1 MEEEMTLEIGPAF
14 PPEIFEKSLL
24 ENPLQQPQPD
34 EVRILGSC
42 NGLLCIVE
50 EWKSTLFIYNPTTRR
65 SNLLPSPQLT
75 SSFGL
80 FYGFGY
86 DELSNDYKVVI
97 TETESKMATRI
108 YSLNNRRWKEIGN
121 FPWAGPFDDGKLLNG
136 ALHWA
141 AGEDMLAGLWKIVS
155 LDLANE
161 TYGEVLQPMY
171 HEGYDYLELGLS
183 GEWLCVLGDY
193 AGYYVVT
200 VWVMKVYGV
209 KDSWTHL
216 ANIPY
221 PPTWTVQVRAPFCIS
236 EDGKLMLKFGQNLV
250 VYDSKDNS
258 SSVIDNF
265 IVCLEACTVVES
277 LVSPFSPL
285 GLAGN
290 NDDED

>member
-1 MEEEMTLEIGPAF
+1 MEEEMTLEIGPSF
-14 PPEIFEKSLL
+14 PPEIFREILLKATAKSLL
-24 ENPLQQPQPD
+24 RCNNSLELVNPLQQPQPD

-50 EWKSTLFIYNPTTRR
+50 EWKGTLFIYDPTTRR

-75 SSFGL
+75 GSSGL

-108 YSLNNRRWKEIGN
+108 YSLNSGRKSVIS
-121 FPWAGPFDDGKLLNG
+121 L
-136 ALHWA
+136 
-141 AGEDMLAGLWKIVS
+141 GLVR
-155 LDLANE
+155 LMMENE

-171 HEGYDYLELGLS
+171 HEGYDYLELGVS
-183 GEWLCVLGDY
+183 GEWLCVLCDY
-193 AGYYVVT
+193 AGYCVVT
-200 VWVMKVYGV
+200 VLVMKVYAV

-216 ANIPY
+216 AHIPY

-285 GLAGN
+285 GLAGY